1 MIDWSGSL
9 YRLCSGLAVS
19 TVIIVMH
26 ALGACSSGIDAS
38 RDSETAPAGVSKS
51 TSSEALLNGTIAYMR
66 PMAIPRDAMVEVSLL
81 DLTDAASPVVVAE
94 QRFRAARQAPIGFDL
109 PYASSRIARGHV
121 YGLRARILVDGA
133 LWFVNEQPA
142 PVLTGGHP
150 SVAQI
155 LVRPAAEGRG

>member
-1 MIDWSGSL
+1 MTDRSEGL
-9 YRLCSGLAVS
+9 YRLNGGLAV
-19 TVIIVMH
+19 TIVIVMLH

-38 RDSETAPAGVSKS
+38 RHSETAPAGVSKS
-51 TSSEALLNGTIAYMR
+51 ASSEALLNGTITCMR

-81 DLTDAASPVVVAE
+81 DLTDATSPVVVAE
-94 QRFRAARQAPIGFDL
+94 QRFRAARQAPMSFDL

-150 SVAQI
+150 NVARI
-155 LVRPAAEGRG
+155 LVQPAAEGRG